1 MNVNAKLTKRILE
14 IIENIIGRGVFL
26 IHKNFSGFFLQN
38 LYQTHHI
45 SIVYFIE

>member
-14 IIENIIGRGVFL
+14 IIENIIGGGRFL
-26 IHKNFSGFFLQN
+26 IRILVWYTF

-45 SIVYFIE
+45 FIVYFIERR